1 MLQNALKTL
10 TQIFKY
16 RDLRGRILLTVLIL
30 VIYRLVAHVPL
41 PGVNIDNLTAYFSQ
55 NQFLGLVDL
64 FSGGSISRFSIVM
77 MGVAPYINASIIMQL
92 MTMAVPSL
100 EALNKEGDAGRRT
113 IARYTRYLTVPLAFI
128 QSYGMITLLRQSE
141 LPILTDVSTASILAI
156 MLTVTAGTIFL
167 MWLGE
172 LITEKGVGNGV
183 SLIITIS
190 ILSRIPASIGDTLA
204 VFDNSRVIGLAIY
217 LILTVLTIVFIIYL
231 NEGVRNVPVS
241 YARRIR
247 GNRLVGG
254 GGTNLPLKV
263 NQAGVIPIIFALSM
277 LLFPGLV
284 SSLFANATT
293 PWVAQSAAFV
303 QKLFQNQN
311 FYLLMY
317 FVLVFVFTFFYVS
330 VVFVPENVAN
340 NLQKQGG
347 FIQGIRPGAATT
359 NFLRF
364 VSTRITFAGAS
375 FLAIIAVMP
384 VVVQNFTGIT
394 TLSLDGIG
402 LLIVV
407 AVVLETL
414 RQIQTQL
421 LMKQYEVA

>member
-1 MLQNALKTL
+1 MLANALKTL

-16 RDLRGRILLTVLIL
+16 PDLRTRILLTILIL
-30 VIYRLVAHVPL
+30 VIYRLTAHIPL
-41 PGVNIDNLTAYFSQ
+41 PGINTDNLAAYFSQ
-55 NQFLGLVDL
+55 NQFLGMIDL
-64 FSGGSISRFSIVM
+64 FSGGSISNFSIVM
-77 MGVAPYINASIIMQL
+77 MGVSPYINASIIMQL
-92 MTMAVPSL
+92 MTMAIPSL
-100 EALNKEGDAGRRT
+100 EAMNKEGDSGRRT

-128 QSYGMITLLRQSE
+128 QSYGMIALLRQSE
-141 LPILTDVSTASILAI
+141 LPILTDISLYSILAI
-156 MLTVTAGTIFL
+156 MLTVTAGTILL

-172 LITEKGVGNGV
+172 LITEKGIGNGV

-204 VFDNSRVIGLAIY
+204 IFDNSRALGLAIF

-241 YARRIR
+241 YARRLR
-247 GNRLVGG
+247 GNRLAGG
-254 GGTNLPLKV
+254 GGTNLPMKI

-277 LLFPGLV
+277 LLFPGLI
-284 SSLFANATT
+284 SSLFVNATT
-293 PWVAQSAAFV
+293 PWVASAAEFI
-303 QKLFQNQN
+303 QKLFQNET

-317 FVLVFVFTFFYVS
+317 FILVFAFTFFYVS
-330 VVFVPENVAN
+330 VVFVPENVSD

-347 FIQGIRPGAATT
+347 FIQGIRPGISTA

-375 FLAIIAVMP
+375 FLGLIAILPII
-384 VVVQNFTGIT
+384 VQNLTGIT
-394 TLSLDGIG
+394 TLSLNGIG

-407 AVVLETL
+407 AVVLETI
-414 RQIQTQL
+414 RQVQTQL